1 MFCAQRFFSRPHK
14 AAKANLIRP
23 AGQKIIQ
30 AAFLKKWC
38 PGADL
43 NRKPID

>member
-1 MFCAQRFFSRPHK
+1 MAVEIEKMDYPTDYGQTCEIAQVDDFALFVRK
-14 AAKANLIRP
+14 E
-23 AGQKIIQ
+23 
-30 AAFLKKWC
+30 WC